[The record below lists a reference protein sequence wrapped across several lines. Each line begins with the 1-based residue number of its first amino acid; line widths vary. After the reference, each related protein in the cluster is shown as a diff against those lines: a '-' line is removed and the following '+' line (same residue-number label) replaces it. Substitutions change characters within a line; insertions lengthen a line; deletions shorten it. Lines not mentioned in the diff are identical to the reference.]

1 MIGDIANIAT
11 AVAVLIGAGGL
22 WAQTRARKFELAL
35 VYVQQYWKIEED
47 LVREASLSAATPSG
61 HRYLRLCEDEF
72 DAARQGWI
80 DVAIWRIW
88 HDGMH
93 SELERVDQDQLR
105 KFDQLHL
112 CMSDPNEHE
121 ATRCPGLGETG
132 MRRNVSWWF
141 ENLLGG

>member
-1 MIGDIANIAT
+1 MIGDLANIAT
-11 AVAVLIGAGGL
+11 AVAVLIAAGGL

-47 LVREASLSAATPSG
+47 LVRETPLSATKPSE

-88 HDGMH
+88 HDGMR
-93 SELERVDQDQLR
+93 SELEKVGLDQLAE
-105 KFDQLHL
+105 FDQLHL
-112 CMSDPNEHE
+112 CMSDENRHE
-121 ATRCPGLGETG
+121 PTQCPGLGEPG
-132 MRRNVSWWF
+132 VRRKLSWWF
-141 ENLLGG
+141 EGLLGG